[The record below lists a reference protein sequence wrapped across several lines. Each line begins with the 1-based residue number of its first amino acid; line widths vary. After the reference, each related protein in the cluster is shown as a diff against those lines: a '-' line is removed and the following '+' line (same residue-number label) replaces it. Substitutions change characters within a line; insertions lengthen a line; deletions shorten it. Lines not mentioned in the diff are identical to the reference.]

1 VLKALALGARA
12 CMAGRP
18 YLYGLAAAGE
28 RGVAQAIG
36 LFASEIDNNLALL
49 GRPSANALDRTA
61 LRWPR

>member
-18 YLYGLAAAGE
+18 FLYGLAAAGE

-36 LFASEIDNNLALL
+36 LLAGEIDNGLALL
-49 GRPSANALDRTA
+49 GRPSARTLDRTA